1 MQRERN
7 RVQSSSDSPIVEGEK
22 AVSLGCYDI
31 IPGWSSQARRVNLL
45 VLIIILIIKFISG
58 YPRLLFYSLS
68 LCVKCDGVMVMGK
81 TAARIILYVQ
91 YAYTPSKQEYEHGTV
106 RKKTCMI

>member
-1 MQRERN
+1 
-7 RVQSSSDSPIVEGEK
+7 V
-22 AVSLGCYDI
+22 L
-31 IPGWSSQARRVNLL
+31 PGWSSQARRVNLL
-45 VLIIILIIKFISG
+45 VLIIYFFINKIYIRISDIRIP

>member
-1 MQRERN
+1 M
-7 RVQSSSDSPIVEGEK
+7 
-22 AVSLGCYDI
+22 L
-31 IPGWSSQARRVNLL
+31 PGWSSQARRVNLL
-45 VLIIILIIKFISG
+45 VLIIYFFINKIYIRISASS
-58 YPRLLFYSLS
+58 LLFYSLS